1 MPSAQMVSTTQG
13 SLKPVSF
20 KMALGP
26 TGRQDYIPR
35 TRMGCGACVQ
45 LKGQLTIDP
54 LQDLQQ
60 RTSLQGRGDS
70 HWLGEAGAGCFF
82 MEEI

>member
-1 MPSAQMVSTTQG
+1 
-13 SLKPVSF
+13 
-20 KMALGP
+20 
-26 TGRQDYIPR
+26 
-35 TRMGCGACVQ
+35 MGCGAWVQ